1 VARNIDILRY
11 LPEILAS
18 ADCMKAISEAQNLKL
33 SLAYEDIDKLLDN
46 QFIISADSDG
56 IKRWER
62 ILGIS
67 PKATNTL
74 QDRRFRVLSRVNS
87 KLPYTYLR
95 LREQLEILCP
105 DGGFTLELDVAGFT
119 LRIRVALTAKEQFD
133 EVEKLAARQ
142 SPANLIL
149 DISLRYNTHDVLGS
163 FTYQQLAGYTHTQL
177 REELIS

>member
-1 VARNIDILRY
+1 VARNIDILSY

-18 ADCMKAISEAQNLKL
+18 ADCMKAISAAQNPKL
-33 SLAYEDIDKLLDN
+33 SSAYEDIDKLLDN
-46 QFIISADSDG
+46 QFIISADENG

-87 KLPYTYLR
+87 KLPYTIKR
-95 LREQLEILCP
+95 LHEQLEILCP
-105 DGGFTLELDVAGFT
+105 DEGFELELEAQYFT
-119 LRIRVALTAKEQFD
+119 LRIRVALAAKEQFD
-133 EVEKLAARQ
+133 EVEKLTARQ

-149 DISLRYNTHDVLGS
+149 DISLRYNTYGVLGA
-163 FTYQQLAGYTHTQL
+163 FTHQELGSYTHTQL